1 MTSTMT
7 NPITSSSKS
16 SRTIKYNAAIYSLI
30 GASSSASSWSYFE
43 RQQPIASICH
53 WYNGHS
59 MYWSSHIGRETPSTS
74 SFFQTLGTDYH
85 IQRQAAKP
93 I

>member
-1 MTSTMT
+1 MLVLG
-7 NPITSSSKS
+7 
-16 SRTIKYNAAIYSLI
+16 AILK
-30 GASSSASSWSYFE
+30 GE
-43 RQQPIASICH
+43 QPIASICH

-93 I
+93 